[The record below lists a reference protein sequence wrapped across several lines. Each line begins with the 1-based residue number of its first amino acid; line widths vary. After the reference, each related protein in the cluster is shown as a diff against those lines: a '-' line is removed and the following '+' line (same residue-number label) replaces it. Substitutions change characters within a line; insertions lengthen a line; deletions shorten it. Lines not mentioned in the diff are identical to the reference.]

1 MIATARIR
9 VMSEPNDNDLLLDT
23 LTQKQ
28 IEVLELVV
36 DRRTNKEISGLLG
49 ISPSAVEQRLQSV
62 RRHLGVTRRSDLAR
76 AYELIRDTSAK
87 QTGVQFQVDE
97 MARFQDFDD
106 IGSGAGDR
114 LLRRDDERSDDG
126 RAVSPRGGVS
136 DEGKPSGELLG
147 VVYALIFIASLAL
160 VISLIALIKYSELGK

>member
-1 MIATARIR
+1 
-9 VMSEPNDNDLLLDT
+9 MSETNDNDLLLGT
-23 LTQKQ
+23 LTRKQ

-76 AYELIRDTSAK
+76 AYELIRNTSAK
-87 QTGVQFQVDE
+87 QTGAQFQVDE
-97 MARFQDFDD
+97 MARFQDFE
-106 IGSGAGDR
+106 GAGFGPGE
-114 LLRRDDERSDDG
+114 LFPVRDDERLDDERVAAQADPAG
-126 RAVSPRGGVS
+126 GGVS
-136 DEGKPSGELLG
+136 KEGKPSGELLG

-160 VISLIALIKYSELGK
+160 VISLVALIKYSELGK